1 MRHDGS
7 MFICR
12 PVRNPTCRGSR
23 TLDQMTHRAR
33 PRVGTVF
40 NRRHIIK
47 KRPSM
52 TTLFARRQ
60 QVLVMHPDPIIA
72 AGLESAL
79 RTEPQFTVACSAG
92 DFGSQEFESTIDVI
106 VSDFET
112 GMQMTHL
119 GLARIGRRQTSTVVV
134 TSGRPREYEIQ
145 EALSRGVLGFIAAGC
160 QVDELINAVQAAASG
175 TRFLCHAAAQ
185 EIADS
190 MTKEALTRRE
200 RDVLQLLSSGCCNK
214 AIATR
219 LDVAV
224 GTVKAHVRA
233 IMSKLGASSRTE
245 AASIA
250 SKRGIIR
257 PGAKSPNGA
266 KLH

>member
-1 MRHDGS
+1 
-7 MFICR
+7 
-12 PVRNPTCRGSR
+12 
-23 TLDQMTHRAR
+23 MT
-33 PRVGTVF
+33 
-40 NRRHIIK
+40 N
-47 KRPSM
+47 
-52 TTLFARRQ
+52 LFARRH

-79 RTEPQFTVACSAG
+79 RTESQFEVACSAA

-106 VSDFET
+106 ISDFES
-112 GMQMTHL
+112 GMQIARL
-119 GLARIGRRQTSTVVV
+119 GPSRSAKRQASTVVV
-134 TSGRPREYEIQ
+134 TAGRPREYEIQ
-145 EALSRGVLGFIAAGC
+145 EALGRGVLGFVAAGC
-160 QVDELINAVQAAASG
+160 QVDELIHAVRAAASG
-175 TRFLCHAAAQ
+175 ARFLCHAAAQ

-190 MTKEALTRRE
+190 MTKEALTKRE

-250 SKRGIIR
+250 SKRGILR
-257 PGAKSPNGA
+257 PASELASMVKP
-266 KLH
+266 H